1 MKLKFFS
8 LFFLFVFST
17 SVFSQENIKP
27 TPLNKKGQIF
37 LFWGWNRAVYSNSDI
52 RFKGEG
58 YDFQLKDVIATDRQT
73 AFSFKDYFRLD
84 RITIPQTNAR
94 IGYFIKDNL
103 AIVFGLDHMKYV
115 MKQNQTVDY
124 SGNILNSI
132 YSDMIKNEKV
142 DLSNGEFLTFE
153 HTDGL
158 NYINIG
164 AEEYNNLL
172 KSKNFDIAFSYG
184 AGLGVLF
191 PKSNIKLFGNERSD
205 RFHLAGFGLDVRA
218 SVNFVVWK
226 RIMAR
231 IETKYGYINMPDIK
245 TTLNNHLDKAAQD
258 FVFGQINFGIGY
270 TFNTKK

>member
-73 AFSFKDYFRLD
+73 AFSFKNYFRLD

-132 YSDMIKNEKV
+132 YSGMIKNEKV

-164 AEEYNNLL
+164 VEEYNNLL
-172 KSKNFDIAFSYG
+172 KSKSFDIAFSYG

-191 PKSNIKLFGNERSD
+191 PKVI
-205 RFHLAGFGLDVRA
+205 
-218 SVNFVVWK
+218 
-226 RIMAR
+226 
-231 IETKYGYINMPDIK
+231 
-245 TTLNNHLDKAAQD
+245 LNYLEMRGVIVFILQD
-258 FVFGQINFGIGY
+258 LV
-270 TFNTKK
+270 